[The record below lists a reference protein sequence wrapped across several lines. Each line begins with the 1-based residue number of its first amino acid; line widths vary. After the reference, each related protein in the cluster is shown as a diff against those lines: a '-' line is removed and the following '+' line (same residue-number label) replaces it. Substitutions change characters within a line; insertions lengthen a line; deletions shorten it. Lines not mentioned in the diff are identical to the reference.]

1 LEFAT
6 IIIATD
12 ANLDKLI
19 KKVQFISALSVKTLH
34 FVKVASIQVNIL
46 NILSYANLPIKENGS
61 NVKIGREKKNWMLIK
76 DF

>member
-1 LEFAT
+1 MEFAT
-6 IIIATD
+6 IIIVTD

-19 KKVQFISALSVKTLH
+19 KKVQSINVLNAKTLH

-46 NILSYANLPIKENGS
+46 NILSYANLQIKENGS
-61 NVKIGREKKNWMLIK
+61 NVKIGRERKNWMLIK

>member
-1 LEFAT
+1 LNA
-6 IIIATD
+6 
-12 ANLDKLI
+12 
-19 KKVQFISALSVKTLH
+19 KTLH

-61 NVKIGREKKNWMLIK
+61 NVKIGRERKNWMLIK

>member
-6 IIIATD
+6 IIIVTD

-19 KKVQFISALSVKTLH
+19 KKVQSINVLNAKTLH

-46 NILSYANLPIKENGS
+46 NILSYANLQIKENGS

>member
-1 LEFAT
+1 MEFAT
-6 IIIATD
+6 IIIVTD

-19 KKVQFISALSVKTLH
+19 KKVQSINVLNAKTLH

-46 NILSYANLPIKENGS
+46 NILSYANLQIKENGS

>member
-1 LEFAT
+1 MEFAT
-6 IIIATD
+6 IIIVTD

-19 KKVQFISALSVKTLH
+19 KKVQSINVLNAKTLH

-61 NVKIGREKKNWMLIK
+61 NVKIGRERKNWMLIK